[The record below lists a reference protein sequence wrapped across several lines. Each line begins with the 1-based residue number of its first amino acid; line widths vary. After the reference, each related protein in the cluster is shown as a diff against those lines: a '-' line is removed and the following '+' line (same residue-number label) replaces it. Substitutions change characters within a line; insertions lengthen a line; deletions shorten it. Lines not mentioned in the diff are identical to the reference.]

1 MNYCPNCGNPL
12 GEHAKF
18 CGKCGSSLNLSTQP
32 VSEVT
37 NETTKKP
44 GLFSEATRAIGKYAG
59 EEDGLKVDLNQLFS
73 EVTKKHTNEEAEKI
87 FIAGTKQTTPDIS
100 KVTSDWS
107 KPWLFSRIFIAAL
120 LVFGSLLIAVTSF
133 ENSNAIPGLIIIG
146 AFAVPF
152 SVLIFFF
159 ETNVYQNISIF
170 EVIKIFFIGGVISI
184 LSTLFLYEFVTFSD
198 ETTYFGVMTI
208 TDAFLVS
215 VVEEL
220 GKAVIVVYFINKYS
234 INKILNGLLIGAA
247 VGAGFAAFETSGYVF
262 TELLGYGDV
271 IGIIVLRGWMSIGT
285 HLAWSA
291 MIGGAVIIVKKT
303 SSFNINQLFDTRFI
317 FFFAS
322 AVVLHGIWD
331 MGIVL
336 LNSELL
342 IYILLIVAAWIELFI
357 LMSAGLKEVN
367 QFRQTEN

>member
-1 MNYCPNCGNPL
+1 MKFCPHCGNQL
-12 GEHAKF
+12 GDQAKF
-18 CGKCGSSLNLSTQP
+18 CGKCGAALLMVTKSEEISGST
-32 VSEVT
+32 
-37 NETTKKP
+37 KAK

-59 EEDGLKVDLNQLFS
+59 EEEGLQIDLNQLFS
-73 EVTKKHTNEEAEKI
+73 QVTKKHTNEEAEKI

-100 KVTSDWS
+100 EVSDSWS
-107 KPWLFSRIFIAAL
+107 KPWLFSRIFLAAL
-120 LVFGSLLIAVTSF
+120 LVFGALLVAVTSF
-133 ENSNAIPGLIIIG
+133 ENSNALPGLIIIG

-170 EVIKIFFIGGVISI
+170 EVIKIFFIGGVVSI
-184 LSTLFLYEFVTFSD
+184 LSTLLLYEFVTFSD
-198 ETTYFGVMTI
+198 EATYFGVMTV

-215 VVEEL
+215 IVEEL
-220 GKAVIVVYFINKYS
+220 GKAVIVVYFINKYQ

-247 VGAGFAAFETSGYVF
+247 IGAGFAAFETLGYVF

-271 IGIIVLRGWMSIGT
+271 IGLIILRGWMSIGT

-291 MIGGAVIIVKKT
+291 IIGGAVIIVKKT
-303 SSFNINQLFDTRFI
+303 NSFNIKQLFDTRFI

-322 AVVLHGIWD
+322 AVVLHGVWD

-342 IYILLIVAAWIELFI
+342 IYVLLIVAAWIELFI
-357 LMSAGLKEVN
+357 LMSAGLKEVSE
-367 QFRQTEN
+367 FRQIN

>member
-1 MNYCPNCGNPL
+1 MKFCPHCGNRL
-12 GEHAKF
+12 GDQAKF
-18 CGKCGSSLNLSTQP
+18 CGKCGAALPMMTSP
-32 VSEVT
+32 AEAA
-37 NETTKKP
+37 ETAKAK
-44 GLFSEATRAIGKYAG
+44 GLFTEATRAIGKYAG
-59 EEDGLKVDLNQLFS
+59 EEDGLQIDLNQLFS
-73 EVTKKHTNEEAEKI
+73 QVAKKHTNEEAEKI

-100 KVTSDWS
+100 EVSDSWS

-120 LVFGSLLIAVTSF
+120 IVFGALLIAVTSF
-133 ENSNAIPGLIIIG
+133 ENSNALPGLIIIG

-198 ETTYFGVMTI
+198 EATYFGVMTI

-220 GKAVIVVYFINKYS
+220 GKAVIVVYFINKYK

-262 TELLGYGDV
+262 RELLSYGDV
-271 IGIIVLRGWMSIGT
+271 IGLIILRGWMSIGT

-303 SSFNINQLFDTRFI
+303 SSFNMNQLFDTRFV

-322 AVVLHGIWD
+322 AVVLHGVWD

-367 QFRQTEN
+367 QFRQIKN